1 MSENRTDMNSIYNEV
16 ITHYGWG
23 DYEES
28 KKRLLR
34 KKYAFLQKNLVL
46 CNPADFKVKGANFVP
61 NNDAPI
67 IRELLIAAV
76 DDSEKNMIVDWFNG
90 KVDTTDSNKAAE
102 LFDQLSPLIMKPYKT
117 RKTDR
122 VTVDEWLN
130 TVSAAINYSTARNTI
145 ELKQNLEKFRNTS
158 LPLDM
163 TISFGDVI
171 ATHEDGSRSYGMKS
185 ERDPID
191 IKGKTVEQI
200 LDSVVTQ
207 DDYFSVLEQILLLF
221 DTHAKAQARNRIE
234 TYALAKVAFDAE
246 KADDACGR
254 DSIASEYTIWYQRVH
269 DFLIANPDVCED
281 IEKQTGT
288 SGLADFF
295 QMQGR

>member
-1 MSENRTDMNSIYNEV
+1 MSENRTDMNSIYDEV
-16 ITHYGWG
+16 IAHYDWG
-23 DYEES
+23 DYEDS

-46 CNPADFKVKGANFVP
+46 CDPEDFKVKGANFVP

-90 KVDTTDSNKAAE
+90 KVDTSDSLMANF
-102 LFDQLSPLIMKPYKT
+102 LFIQLKPLIMKPYIMDE
-117 RKTDR
+117 TDE
-122 VTVDEWLN
+122 VTMDEWLS
-130 TVSAAINYSTARNTI
+130 TVSAAINYSTAKNTI
-145 ELKQNLEKFRNTS
+145 ALKRNLEKFRNTS

-163 TISFGDVI
+163 TIGFGDVI

-234 TYALAKVAFDAE
+234 TYALAKVAFDTE
-246 KADDACGR
+246 KADDTCKR
-254 DSIASEYTIWYQRVH
+254 ESIASEYTIWYQRVH

-281 IEKQTGT
+281 IEKQTGA